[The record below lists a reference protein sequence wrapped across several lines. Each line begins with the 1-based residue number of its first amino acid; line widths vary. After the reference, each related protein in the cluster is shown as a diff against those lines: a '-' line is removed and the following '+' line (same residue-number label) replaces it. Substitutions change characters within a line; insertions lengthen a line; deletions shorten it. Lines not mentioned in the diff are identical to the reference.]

1 MEWESFEDDKVV
13 VFMNEY
19 FVNIKVDCEEWLD
32 VDQIYMEVC
41 QVINGSGGWLL
52 NCFLLFDCRVYFV
65 GIYYLF
71 WLMYNCFF
79 WIQVLQYMKDVFYDW
94 YEEVEKQAGWL
105 MDFVVGSDIIFFKED
120 FLNVFLEGFF
130 FMGGFKVIY
139 ENLV

>member
-19 FVNIKVDCEEWLD
+19 FVNVKVDCEEWLD

-94 YEEVEKQAGWL
+94 YEEVEKQVGWL